1 LSDKCTSSIEVGNG
15 QECKPIRGAMQF
27 YSHCDSCIF
36 PASNILSTMQRVLK
50 DGIFED
56 EGTPIQV
63 KFIGDRLVVSETLTI
78 LIDQLSG
85 IIGDRFNPDSTELSQ
100 QRLSRSN
107 NFVIG
112 GFINVF
118 LVMVLLATWRK
129 RKKIQNP
136 FVKKLKETNERTF
149 TANRQSI
156 YIKGLS
162 GMDKLELYATDNDDM
177 GFDCKEEGIEIEIIP
192 R

>member
-1 LSDKCTSSIEVGNG
+1 
-15 QECKPIRGAMQF
+15 
-27 YSHCDSCIF
+27 
-36 PASNILSTMQRVLK
+36 MQRVLK